1 METVSWMTK
10 AITLQK
16 KVKILG
22 HRQGEKNLE
31 CAFTTQNVGR
41 EENISQTQPLLQM
54 WKSCKNP

>member
-1 METVSWMTK
+1 MTK

-54 WKSCKNP
+54 